1 MLEFKAMSYKILT
14 YPDDW
19 LRFAV
24 KPVPT
29 HMFGTEE
36 LQDIS
41 KNMGETLHENK
52 GLGLAAPQVGLN
64 FRLFV
69 TTYIALGEFKIFIN
83 PVIISAKS
91 EQIIEEGCLSFPGT
105 FRKVL
110 RARKVIVK
118 AQGVDGKEF
127 TERASGLYA
136 AVLQHESDHLDGI
149 TFMDKLPIK

>member
-1 MLEFKAMSYKILT
+1 MPYRILT

-24 KPVPT
+24 KPLPAS
-29 HMFGTEE
+29 MFGTEE
-36 LQDIS
+36 LQDIV
-41 KNMGETLHENK
+41 KDMVETLHENK

-69 TTYIALGEFKIFIN
+69 AKCDALIDVKAFIN
-83 PVIISAKS
+83 PIITSTKS

-110 RARKVIVK
+110 RARKVVVK
-118 AQGVDGKEF
+118 AYDVEGKEF

-136 AVLQHESDHLDGI
+136 AVLQHEIDHLEGI